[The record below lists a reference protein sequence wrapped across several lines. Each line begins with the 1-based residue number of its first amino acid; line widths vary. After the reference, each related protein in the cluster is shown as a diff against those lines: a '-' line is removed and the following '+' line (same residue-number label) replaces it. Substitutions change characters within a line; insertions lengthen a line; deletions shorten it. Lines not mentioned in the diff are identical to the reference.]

1 MALSDKLNVPLR
13 SSKSTGQTQLGV
25 MRGVIMLIFLLSY
38 NLFRGLEKV
47 KPKLVNLTTVG
58 PSLRL
63 QEKQTMKASHVA

>member
-1 MALSDKLNVPLR
+1 MALSDKLNVPLW
-13 SSKSTGQTQLGV
+13 SSKSTGQTQLDV
-25 MRGVIMLIFLLSY
+25 MRGVIMLIFLLSH